1 MSKWQSMTALTV
13 GTIAIALSSVS
24 LSAKPAQSQP
34 APGQRGF
41 WCDNSSGVPITM
53 YQNVQGNRE
62 PWIRWVSNDFSG
74 AGYDPATRCRE
85 VSSRLET
92 FRSNKELK
100 FITVGLM
107 NGQRVVC
114 TASQVN
120 GRCQG
125 LIFTLKPNQDA
136 VKTLNNLLAWREG
149 QAGAPSLSESKDSIP
164 FIDVSGRLGDEG
176 STIAPVAAPTPA
188 SGQPRVAPAQ
198 PSTGAGSR
206 EL

>member
-1 MSKWQSMTALTV
+1 MSKWQSMTALT
-13 GTIAIALSSVS
+13 GAIALSSVFF
-24 LSAKPAQSQP
+24 SAQSAQSQP

-41 WCDNSSGVPITM
+41 WCDNSTGVPTTM
-53 YQNVQGNRE
+53 YQNAQGNRE

-85 VSSRLET
+85 VSGRLET

-136 VKTLNNLLAWREG
+136 VKTLNNLLSWREG
-149 QAGAPSLSESKDSIP
+149 QAGAPSLYESKDSIP
-164 FIDVSGRLGDEG
+164 FIDVRGRLGDEG
-176 STIAPVAAPTPA
+176 SAIAPAAAPVP
-188 SGQPRVAPAQ
+188 QRVTPAQ
-198 PSTGAGSR
+198 PNTGGGSR